1 MTLCAACVGFLVV
14 ALVAENLAWLADL
27 KVVVQRTPSRF
38 PSSQVV
44 PPRELA
50 RGVPVMSVYTETSFL
65 RDPQHGLLTNPTRV
79 GREWEHPA
87 TVSYFDGG
95 ELLFASNIGLR
106 VHGGK
111 SRTGSPVKSFRLYF
125 RRDYG
130 SARFRPGT
138 LFDGK
143 GDPLTRLVAHND
155 LRVDGRGVWWHL
167 VNPLAFDIVRQIGG
181 LAPETQP
188 ASFVLNGVPQGLYV
202 LVEHVREP
210 FLMSRFGHENFDRAD
225 ERRRRRWMRQVT
237 KRPSVT
243 QAELSTWLDVESLSR
258 WFVSI
263 VFCATT
269 DPFQAVMFLDET
281 QREARWF
288 WVNWDMDHSFM
299 DLYRS
304 TGAPWRHDTFRTTL
318 RSSAFEARLLRRLI
332 ADDPAY
338 RDYLAGMFLDALNYQ
353 LTPAFLEERFRHY
366 QSIVEAHG
374 MEDDAY
380 LDRLAEFF
388 EERPS
393 HVRKLLGEYLSLDSL
408 HQVQVEG
415 PAGASFQVNGH
426 VVPHGFSGWYLEGT
440 DIWVEFAAVPE
451 GFSHW
456 SVNGRRVPY
465 HSVLHRV
472 RRDVVIRA
480 EVGAA

>member
-1 MTLCAACVGFLVV
+1 M
-14 ALVAENLAWLADL
+14 
-27 KVVVQRTPSRF
+27 
-38 PSSQVV
+38 
-44 PPRELA
+44 
-50 RGVPVMSVYTETSFL
+50 
-65 RDPQHGLLTNPTRV
+65 
-79 GREWEHPA
+79 
-87 TVSYFDGG
+87 SYFDGG

-111 SRTGSPVKSFRLYF
+111 SRTGSPVQSFRLYF

-237 KRPSVT
+237 TRPSVT

-269 DPFQAVMFLDET
+269 DPFQAVMFRDGDPTRGTVVLGQLGHGPQLHGLIPFDG
-281 QREARWF
+281 
-288 WVNWDMDHSFM
+288 
-299 DLYRS
+299 RS
-304 TGAPWRHDTFRTTL
+304 VASRHL
-318 RSSAFEARLLRRLI
+318 SHHASSIGIRGTAAQTSHCRRPGVSGLSGRHVLRR
-332 ADDPAY
+332 A
-338 RDYLAGMFLDALNYQ
+338 Q
-353 LTPAFLEERFRHY
+353 L
-366 QSIVEAHG
+366 SAHPG
-374 MEDDAY
+374 
-380 LDRLAEFF
+380 
-388 EERPS
+388 
-393 HVRKLLGEYLSLDSL
+393 
-408 HQVQVEG
+408 
-415 PAGASFQVNGH
+415 
-426 VVPHGFSGWYLEGT
+426 VPRGTGFVTISR
-440 DIWVEFAAVPE
+440 
-451 GFSHW
+451 S
-456 SVNGRRVPY
+456 
-465 HSVLHRV
+465 
-472 RRDVVIRA
+472 
-480 EVGAA
+480 